1 MIYKNLITAV
11 IFSCLFVWLAK
22 YGVKIK
28 RYILCIGCFMNTAA
42 LILLGLFT
50 DVPQKLKVSEYYTY
64 YISALLILMMI
75 FGTIIIELDNR
86 NHKK

>member
-11 IFSCLFVWLAK
+11 IFSCLFVSLGK
-22 YGVKIK
+22 YGVRIK
-28 RYILCIGCFMNTAA
+28 RYILFIGCFMNTVA

-50 DVPQKLKVSEYYTY
+50 DVPQELKVSEYYTY
-64 YISALLILMMI
+64 YIAALLILMMV